1 VLNPES
7 LLPVLERQPIDRQW
21 LVTAF
26 DSQKTVVARSRGLA
40 EALGRP
46 VSPEFA
52 AVVDRGGG
60 EGWTITHTLEGE
72 PVYTAYARSP
82 LTAWGVGIGI
92 PLEAV
97 DAPLRRSLIAIAAG
111 GLGCAGLALAVAVL
125 VGRRVTAPMAAL
137 AAAARRFGEGG
148 ALGADAPAGVD
159 EVEDVRRAFVGA
171 AALVRQRAEEAAV
184 AARAK
189 DEFLAILSHEL
200 RTPLNAVYGW
210 ARMLQDMAF
219 NTPQQAHAL
228 DVIVRQSNAQ
238 LQLIDNLLDVSRVV
252 TGKMRL
258 DVRPT
263 DLPAVIEQAIDAV
276 RPAADAKGMT
286 VDPPAA
292 LIMADAAR
300 LQRVIWNLVM
310 NGVKFTLRGGRV
322 DVRVDATGAHATI
335 VVSDTGAGIPADVLP
350 FVFEPFRQADSSSTR
365 AHGGLG
371 LGLALVRQI
380 VELHGGTVTARS
392 DGPGRGATFTVT
404 LPRAAAPAPS
414 GPLAASAAPRGGAR
428 LHGLRVLVVDDDPDA
443 TELTGTILTAAGAT
457 VLLAHSGAEALDAL
471 STWRPD
477 VLVSDVGM
485 PVTDGYAL
493 IREVRARD
501 ATDGGRTPAVALTA
515 YGRAQDRAAALTA
528 GFDMHVPKPV
538 DPGELT
544 TIVAS
549 VARHRGD

>member
-1 VLNPES
+1 
-7 LLPVLERQPIDRQW
+7 
-21 LVTAF
+21 
-26 DSQKTVVARSRGLA
+26 
-40 EALGRP
+40 
-46 VSPEFA
+46 
-52 AVVDRGGG
+52 
-60 EGWTITHTLEGE
+60 
-72 PVYTAYARSP
+72 
-82 LTAWGVGIGI
+82 
-92 PLEAV
+92 
-97 DAPLRRSLIAIAAG
+97 
-111 GLGCAGLALAVAVL
+111 
-125 VGRRVTAPMAAL
+125 
-137 AAAARRFGEGG
+137 
-148 ALGADAPAGVD
+148 
-159 EVEDVRRAFVGA
+159 
-171 AALVRQRAEEAAV
+171 
-184 AARAK
+184 
-189 DEFLAILSHEL
+189 
-200 RTPLNAVYGW
+200 
-210 ARMLQDMAF
+210 
-219 NTPQQAHAL
+219 
-228 DVIVRQSNAQ
+228 
-238 LQLIDNLLDVSRVV
+238 
-252 TGKMRL
+252 
-258 DVRPT
+258 
-263 DLPAVIEQAIDAV
+263 
-276 RPAADAKGMT
+276 
-286 VDPPAA
+286 
-292 LIMADAAR
+292 
-300 LQRVIWNLVM
+300 M